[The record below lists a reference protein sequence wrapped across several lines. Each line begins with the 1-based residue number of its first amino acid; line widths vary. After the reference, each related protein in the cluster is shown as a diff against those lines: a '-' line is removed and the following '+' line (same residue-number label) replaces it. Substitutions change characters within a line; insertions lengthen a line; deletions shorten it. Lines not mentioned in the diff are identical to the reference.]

1 MGTAGGDVPNT
12 TDLRV
17 VSHPVQDNDDPSLF
31 LNRELSFIAFNRRVL
46 ELAQDATLPLL
57 ERLRYLSIVSSN
69 LDEFFEVRVAG
80 LRERAQAD
88 LGSPYPDGST
98 PSALLRTIS
107 ERCHTLIDE
116 QYRVLNRELLPAL
129 ANEGIRVLKR
139 TELNPTQQDWLRRY
153 FRREVMPVLSPMG
166 LDPAHPFP
174 NVQNKGLNIVVDL
187 EGQDAFGRDC
197 GLAILPVPRCLP
209 RLIQIP
215 EQLAHAPHHFVM
227 LSSAIHD
234 NMDLIF
240 PSMKVTG
247 CHQFRVTRNS
257 DMWVDEDEADDLLSA
272 IKGELHGR
280 NFGTAVRLE
289 VADNCS
295 AETIRYLCEHH
306 NLEASEVYQVNGPV
320 NLHRVSA
327 LADLVDRPDLKFLPT
342 TPSFQEPFGPE
353 SDSFVALGERD
364 FLFHHPYESY
374 APVVSLLKQA
384 ASDPNV
390 LAIKMTLYRTGI
402 ESPIV
407 RTLLNAA
414 RNGKEVTAVVEL
426 RARFDEAA
434 NIDLATRLQ
443 EAGATVAYGVV
454 GHKCHAKML
463 LVVRREEGQIRRYV
477 HLGTGNYHIGTSR
490 FYTDFSYLTSNP
502 EIGEDVHNVFQQLTS
517 LCGVLPMK
525 RLLHAPFTL
534 KSTIIELINSE
545 AEAARN
551 GKPAYI
557 RAKLNALSEA
567 NIIAALYEAS
577 QAGVKIDLVVRGICC
592 LRPGV
597 PGVSE
602 NITVRSIL
610 GRFLEHARVY
620 NFCAGGEDLVF
631 TSSADWMDR
640 NLNRRVE
647 VAAPI
652 LSGPLKARVIREA
665 LDLAL
670 KDNTNAWILDGDGD
684 YTRLSPGSSASVHLQ
699 DHLIEHHQ
707 G

>member
-1 MGTAGGDVPNT
+1 MTTKRRLKVVTAT
-12 TDLRV
+12 ERE
-17 VSHPVQDNDDPSLF
+17 SDDPSLF
-31 LNRELSFIAFNRRVL
+31 LNRELSIIEFNQRVL
-46 ELAQDATLPLL
+46 QLAQDASLPLL
-57 ERLRYLSIVSSN
+57 ERLRYLAIFSSN

-80 LRERAQAD
+80 LKERAQAD
-88 LGSPYPDGST
+88 LASPYPDGSS
-98 PSALLRTIS
+98 PSSLLRTIA
-107 ERCHTLIDE
+107 ERSHALINE
-116 QYRVLNRELLPAL
+116 QYRVLNQELLPAL
-129 ANEGIRVLKR
+129 AEEGIRILKR
-139 TELNPTQQDWLRRY
+139 TELSRDQQDWLRRY
-153 FRREVMPVLSPMG
+153 FKREVMPVLSPMG

-187 EGQDAFGRDC
+187 EGRDAFGRDC

-215 EQLAHAPHHFVM
+215 EKLAHAPHHFVM

-240 PSMKVTG
+240 PSMEVTG

-280 NFGTAVRLE
+280 NFGAAVRLE

-295 AETIRYLCEHH
+295 NETIRYLCEQH
-306 NLEASEVYQVNGPV
+306 NLEVSEVYQVNGPV

-327 LADLVDRPDLKFLPT
+327 LADLVDRPDLKFAPT
-342 TPSFQEPFGPE
+342 TPSFQDPLGPD
-353 SDSFVALGERD
+353 SDSFAALSERD

-384 ASDPNV
+384 ASDPGV

-477 HLGTGNYHIGTSR
+477 HLGTGNYHTGTSR

-517 LCGVLPMK
+517 LCGVLPMR

-534 KSTIIELINSE
+534 KSTMIELIRSE

-557 RAKLNALSEA
+557 RAKLNALSEP
-567 NIIAALYEAS
+567 NIISALYEAS

-620 NFCAGGEDLVF
+620 NFCADGEDLVF

-652 LSGPLKARVIREA
+652 VRSELKARVIREA
-665 LDLAL
+665 LELAL
-670 KDNTNAWILDGDGD
+670 EDNTNAWSLDSSGN
-684 YTRLSPGSSASVHLQ
+684 YTRLSPGSAEPVHLQ
-699 DHLIEHHQ
+699 DKLIEQHQ
-707 G
+707 R

>member
-1 MGTAGGDVPNT
+1 MSTKSK
-12 TDLRV
+12 LKV
-17 VSHPVQDNDDPSLF
+17 VSGPERENTDPSLF
-31 LNRELSFIAFNRRVL
+31 LNRELSFISFNDRVL
-46 ELAQDATLPLL
+46 QLAQDVSLPLL
-57 ERLRYLSIVSSN
+57 ERLRYLAIFSSN

-80 LRERAQAD
+80 LKERAQAD
-88 LGSPYPDGST
+88 LGSPYPDGSS

-107 ERCHTLIDE
+107 EHCHELIDE
-116 QYRVLNRELLPAL
+116 QYRVLNQELLPAL
-129 ANEGIRVLKR
+129 SLEGIRVLKR
-139 TELNPTQQDWLRRY
+139 TELTQDQQGWLRRY
-153 FRREVMPVLSPMG
+153 FKREIMPVLSPMG

-174 NVQNKGLNIVVDL
+174 NVQNKGLNMVVDL
-187 EGQDAFGRDC
+187 EGRDAFGRDC

-234 NMDLIF
+234 NVDLIF
-240 PSMKVTG
+240 PSMQVTG

-257 DMWVDEDEADDLLSA
+257 DMWVNEDEADDLLSA

-280 NFGTAVRLE
+280 HYGAAVRLE

-295 AETIRYLCEHH
+295 DETIRYLREQHE
-306 NLEASEVYQVNGPV
+306 LEMPEVYQVNGPV

-327 LADLVDRPDLKFLPT
+327 LVDLVDRPDLKFPAT
-342 TPSFQEPFGPE
+342 TPSFQEPLGPK
-353 SDSFVALGERD
+353 SDAFAALSERD

-374 APVVSLLKQA
+374 APVVSLLNQA
-384 ASDPNV
+384 AADPNV
-390 LAIKMTLYRTGI
+390 LAIKMTLYRTGA

-407 RTLLNAA
+407 RTLINAA

-443 EAGATVAYGVV
+443 EAGAMVAYGVV

-463 LVVRREEGQIRRYV
+463 LIVRREENQIRRYV
-477 HLGTGNYHIGTSR
+477 HLGTGNYHTGTSR
-490 FYTDFSYLTSNP
+490 YYTDFSYLTSNP

-517 LCGVLPMK
+517 LCGVLPMR

-534 KSTIIELINSE
+534 KSTIIELIQAE
-545 AEAARN
+545 AEAARS
-551 GKPAYI
+551 GKPAHI
-557 RAKLNALSEA
+557 RAKLNALSDPHV
-567 NIIAALYEAS
+567 ITALYEAS
-577 QAGVKIDLVVRGICC
+577 QAGVTIDLVVRGICC

-597 PGVSE
+597 PGISD

-620 NFCAGGEDLVF
+620 CFHADGEELVF

-647 VAAPI
+647 VAVPI
-652 LSGPLKARVIREA
+652 ADAGLKGRVITEA

-670 KDNTNAWILDGDGD
+670 ADNTNAWVLNSEGG
-684 YTRLSPGSSASVHLQ
+684 YTRLTPGSAEAAHLQ
-699 DHLIEHHQ
+699 DKLIDLHQ
-707 G
+707 A